1 MVVSRKRTYEL
12 LLIVSVGFEPIKL
25 FIDKLFFFMPG
36 TLIDVFFYTIYLG
49 LLLCHF
55 KDIFP
60 LLSIRKYILLGFWFA
75 YCLFMVLSFGA
86 DRMVYLETYIKAM
99 PRCFFFFVTGFS
111 FCYHFDKVEQI
122 FEKLP
127 IVLLA
132 FQALN
137 FILYGVRGEM
147 VATSGYVKEIT
158 YSMELGHACIFPVS
172 LAVVMFFFHDRRKIV
187 YLLTSILGMILI
199 IGAGS
204 RSPVVCVLVVVLICI
219 TIKKAKKVLYVLISV
234 AVLGFLAFVF
244 QKEAVLSLMEA
255 IFGRI
260 GLSTRII
267 DALSSMDIFSFSNRD
282 SILGIALSG
291 IKEHPFLGLGVFR
304 DRLYLFEN
312 WETYLKNYHIHSISY
327 YPHNIFVELFMQF
340 GVFMGGI
347 LILFLVKWIKNSFQY
362 ARKSEQ
368 LILYLPLLSTG
379 FLIFLF
385 SKSYVM
391 TPAFYLFLGYA
402 ISLSEKAGSFQ
413 MWKGLK
419 LRYGTKEKTKSV

>member
-1 MVVSRKRTYEL
+1 
-12 LLIVSVGFEPIKL
+12 
-25 FIDKLFFFMPG
+25 MPG

-75 YCLFMVLSFGA
+75 YCFFMVLSFGA

-187 YLLTSILGMILI
+187 YLLTSIMGMILI
-199 IGAGS
+199 I
-204 RSPVVCVLVVVLICI
+204 
-219 TIKKAKKVLYVLISV
+219 
-234 AVLGFLAFVF
+234 
-244 QKEAVLSLMEA
+244 
-255 IFGRI
+255 
-260 GLSTRII
+260 
-267 DALSSMDIFSFSNRD
+267 
-282 SILGIALSG
+282 
-291 IKEHPFLGLGVFR
+291 
-304 DRLYLFEN
+304 
-312 WETYLKNYHIHSISY
+312 
-327 YPHNIFVELFMQF
+327 
-340 GVFMGGI
+340 
-347 LILFLVKWIKNSFQY
+347 
-362 ARKSEQ
+362 
-368 LILYLPLLSTG
+368 
-379 FLIFLF
+379 
-385 SKSYVM
+385 
-391 TPAFYLFLGYA
+391 
-402 ISLSEKAGSFQ
+402 
-413 MWKGLK
+413 
-419 LRYGTKEKTKSV
+419 